1 MPKQGSVE
9 EVYHILHQMPEPGLA
24 EKRTAAYLASRLEQ
38 AGYAVRTGVGGTG
51 VIGALR
57 GAKPGVTVMLRA
69 DMDCMVH
76 SIDGKEVYV
85 HSCGHDA
92 HSAMVLTAAVE
103 MAAAG
108 VERGTLKILF
118 QPAEET
124 LQGALKV
131 IDDGGLDDVDFL
143 LGLHLRPIQEAKLG
157 QATPALRHGA
167 SAIVEAALTGRTA
180 HGARPHL
187 GINAIDAGAAVLQAV
202 NAIYVDPAVP
212 ATVKATRFLAGGG
225 ATNAIPDRADLVF
238 DVRAQT
244 NAVMEELL
252 EKTAQAVAKGASAI
266 GAAGKAVV
274 AGRVPA
280 AEYDAALTALL
291 AESIRTVLGETGL
304 LAPIQTPGGE
314 DFHFYRQRR
323 PDLRVAYFGLGA
335 DLTPG
340 LHHPEMTFDLR
351 ALRQG
356 VDILLHALRQLM
368 GKGGEA

>member
-1 MPKQGSVE
+1 MRNQESVE
-9 EVYHILHQMPEPGLA
+9 AVYHILHQMPEPGLA
-24 EKRTAAYLASRLEQ
+24 ERRTAAYLASRLEQ
-38 AGYAVRTGVGGTG
+38 AGYVVRTGVGGTG
-51 VIGALR
+51 VIGELR

-76 SIDGKEVYV
+76 SVDGKEVYV

-92 HSAMVLTAAVE
+92 HSAMVLTTAVE

-108 VERGTLKILF
+108 VEQGTLKILF

-124 LQGALKV
+124 LQGALGV
-131 IDDGGLDDVDFL
+131 IADGGLEGVDFL
-143 LGLHLRPIQEAKLG
+143 LGLHLRPIQEARLG

-167 SAIVEAALTGRTA
+167 SAAVAAALTGKTA

-202 NAIYVDPAVP
+202 NAIYVNPAVP
-212 ATVKATRFLAGGG
+212 ATVKATRFQAGG

-252 EKTAQAVAKGASAI
+252 EKTAQAVAKGAASI
-266 GAAGKAVV
+266 GAAGEALV

-314 DFHFYRQRR
+314 DFHFYRQHR
-323 PDLRVAYFGLGA
+323 PALRVAYFGLGA

-340 LHHPEMTFDLR
+340 LHHPDMTFDLR

-356 VDILLHALRQLM
+356 VDILLRALEHLL